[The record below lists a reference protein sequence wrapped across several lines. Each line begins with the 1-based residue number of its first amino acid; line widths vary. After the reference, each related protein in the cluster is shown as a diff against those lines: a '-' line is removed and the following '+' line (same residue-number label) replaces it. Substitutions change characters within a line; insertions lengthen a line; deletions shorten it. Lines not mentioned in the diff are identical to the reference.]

1 MPTAA
6 AWPNS
11 TAVPGRGGR
20 QTLRKMASHATSP
33 VIVSLFKR
41 GAQSDFHIARSLD
54 ICRPRGI
61 QTRRQNA
68 SVAALS

>member
-20 QTLRKMASHATSP
+20 QTPRKMASHATFP
-33 VIVSLFKR
+33 VIVSLFER
-41 GAQSDFHIARSLD
+41 QAQSDSHITHSLD

-61 QTRRQNA
+61 QTRHQN
-68 SVAALS
+68 VTAAVLS